1 VSEQIHGRVI
11 DGAGRAVAE
20 ATVVVVRALKP
31 VPDIAAVSDRH
42 GKFVLGG
49 LSAGTY
55 RLRAVGPDG
64 DEGEA
69 DFTVPRPDD
78 GVIRV
83 SPTVDEDEGESGA
96 DS

>member
-1 VSEQIHGRVI
+1 MSEQIHGRVV
-11 DGAGRAVAE
+11 DGAGREVAE

-31 VPDIAAVSDRH
+31 VPDIAALSDRH
-42 GKFVLGG
+42 GRFVLSG

-64 DEGEA
+64 DEGET

-78 GVIRV
+78 GVIRLG
-83 SPTVDEDEGESGA
+83 PPGA

>member
-1 VSEQIHGRVI
+1 MSEQIHGRVV
-11 DGAGRAVAE
+11 DGAGRGVAE

-42 GKFVLGG
+42 GRFVLSG
-49 LSAGTY
+49 LSAGPY
-55 RLRAVGPDG
+55 RLHAVGPDG
-64 DEGEA
+64 DEGET
-69 DFTVPRPDD
+69 DFTVPQADD

-83 SPTVDEDEGESGA
+83 SPVVDEDDGQPGA